1 MSELESYR
9 DETLDMLRQKGLKRF
24 AEVWTADDVYI
35 GEAVR
40 LHHRPNEVNPELKLY
55 PSYLEC
61 RSIEMGGYVFVPTEF
76 VADYNPAANKVTLS
90 VNIRTVQRETWER
103 VPNFIA
109 HHTSQVEELPV

>member
-24 AEVWTADDVYI
+24 ATVWTADGVCV

-40 LHHRPNEVNPELKLY
+40 LHHRTHDVNPELKLY

-61 RSIEMGGYVFVPTEF
+61 RSIEMGGNVFIPTNF
-76 VADYNPAANKVTLS
+76 VADYDPAAHKVTLS

-103 VPNFIA
+103 APDFIA
-109 HHTSQVEELPV
+109 HHISQVEELPV